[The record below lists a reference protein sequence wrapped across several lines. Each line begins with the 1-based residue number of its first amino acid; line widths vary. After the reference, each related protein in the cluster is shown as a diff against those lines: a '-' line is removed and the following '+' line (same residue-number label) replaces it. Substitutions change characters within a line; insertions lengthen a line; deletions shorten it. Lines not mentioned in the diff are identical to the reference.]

1 MALERIAV
9 SPDAY
14 VTAAALPGYPQ
25 GLLVMMD
32 DQNAGFSTNFK
43 LIDWAAIAAGL
54 PPG

>member
-1 MALERIAV
+1 MTETDGL
-9 SPDAY
+9 D

-54 PPG
+54 PPR